1 MKKIGL
7 WIFKTIRI
15 VVCIVLLFASCL
27 ATLIAIALKDSP
39 YMVYDISDSKKLEDS
54 ITTICDNIPWPSTLP
69 DNTKILNF
77 RYYQHTF
84 DAESSYIS
92 VTVQVPSDET
102 VNSSALP
109 DGYHISHNEIQR
121 KYRLIQFYYYC
132 SPMAMG
138 SLYDWIVE
146 NSKRIYDVKEIIL
159 SFLPAIGL
167 LLAAVLV
174 VIPYG
179 KVHRYIKTRKK
190 LPKK

>member
-39 YMVYDISDSKKLEDS
+39 YKIYDISDSKKLEDS

-77 RYYQHTF
+77 RYHQHTF

-92 VTVQVPSDET
+92 VTVQVPSEET
-102 VNSSALP
+102 VDSSAMP
-109 DGYHISHNEIQR
+109 DGYHISHNEIQG

-138 SLYDWIVE
+138 NLYDWIVE

-179 KVHRYIKTRKK
+179 KVHKYIKTRKK

>member
-15 VVCIVLLFASCL
+15 VVCIVLLFASCM

-39 YMVYDISDSKKLEDS
+39 YMIYDVSDSKKLEDS

-69 DNTKILNF
+69 GNTKILNF

-92 VTVQVPSDET
+92 VTVQVPADET
-102 VNSSALP
+102 VDSSAMP
-109 DGYHISHNEIQR
+109 DGYHISHNEIQG
-121 KYRLIQFYYYC
+121 KNRLIQFYYYC

-138 SLYDWIVE
+138 NLYDWIVE

-159 SFLPAIGL
+159 SFLPATGL

>member
-1 MKKIGL
+1 MEKIGL

-39 YMVYDISDSKKLEDS
+39 YMIYDISDSKKLEDS

-77 RYYQHTF
+77 RYHQHTF

-92 VTVQVPSDET
+92 VTIQIPSEET
-102 VNSSALP
+102 VNSSAMP
-109 DGYHISHNEIQR
+109 NGYHISHNKIQG

-138 SLYDWIVE
+138 NLYDWIVE

-190 LPKK
+190 LPKN

>member
-77 RYYQHTF
+77 RYHQHTF

-109 DGYHISHNEIQR
+109 DGYHISHNEIQE

-167 LLAAVLV
+167 LLTAVLV

>member
-1 MKKIGL
+1 
-7 WIFKTIRI
+7 
-15 VVCIVLLFASCL
+15 
-27 ATLIAIALKDSP
+27 
-39 YMVYDISDSKKLEDS
+39 MVYDISDSKKLEDS

-77 RYYQHTF
+77 RYHQHTF

-92 VTVQVPSDET
+92 VTVQVPSEET
-102 VNSSALP
+102 VDSSAMP
-109 DGYHISHNEIQR
+109 DGYHISHNEIQG

-138 SLYDWIVE
+138 NLYDWIVE

-179 KVHRYIKTRKK
+179 KVHKYIKTRKK

>member
-39 YMVYDISDSKKLEDS
+39 YKIYDISDSKKLEDS

-77 RYYQHTF
+77 RYHQHTF

-92 VTVQVPSDET
+92 VTVQVPSEET
-102 VNSSALP
+102 VDSSAMP
-109 DGYHISHNEIQR
+109 DGYHISHNKIQG

-138 SLYDWIVE
+138 NLYDWIVE

-179 KVHRYIKTRKK
+179 KVHKYIKTRKK